1 MFVSHMAIQ
10 IELLELG
17 ESAEAEEADDLPP
30 EVVAEVPLRPNPLE
44 GPAVADAVRYRL
56 KHAVDHVVGIG
67 TGDRVRR
74 LNFCSLFSIR
84 SPKLDSNNS
93 FAFYLSSILE
103 LGLVALPLPPRVPP
117 FPRSLGRLR
126 RASTSQSR
134 PRQL

>member
-1 MFVSHMAIQ
+1 MRVDSDRLKKSEMGWTGVSRIFLWQ
-10 IELLELG
+10 GSLVELRVLVLHVPLQVKLFELG

-74 LNFCSLFSIR
+74 LNFCSLFSVR
-84 SPKLDSNNS
+84 SP
-93 FAFYLSSILE
+93 
-103 LGLVALPLPPRVPP
+103 
-117 FPRSLGRLR
+117 
-126 RASTSQSR
+126 
-134 PRQL
+134 